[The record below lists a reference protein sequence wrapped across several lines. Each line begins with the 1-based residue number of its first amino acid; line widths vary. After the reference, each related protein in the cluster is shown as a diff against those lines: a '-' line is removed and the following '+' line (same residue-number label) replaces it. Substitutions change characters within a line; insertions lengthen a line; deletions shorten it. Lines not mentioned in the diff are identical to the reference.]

1 MSNVEESAA
10 STSPSTNDEQLEQQ
24 KTTTTTT
31 TSSSTTP
38 SSSSE
43 TAAPST
49 DGPIQLAPHQP
60 ENQIEIDSRSVYV
73 GNVEFSTTPNELND
87 LFSPVGVVNR
97 VTILCNKYNGRPKG
111 YAYVEFEKEE
121 SVQLAIEQLNGKESK
136 GRPVTVAQK
145 RTNVPGLGKRER
157 RGGFR
162 GRFRGGYRG
171 SRGGRGGRGGY
182 YSYGGSSRYNSGD
195 SEHHNDGENGSSE
208 QQHEGGHENVKKEE
222 ESD

>member
-1 MSNVEESAA
+1 MSNEESAA
-10 STSPSTNDEQLEQQ
+10 PSPSTNDEQLEQQ
-24 KTTTTTT
+24 KTTTTTA
-31 TSSSTTP
+31 SSSTTTP
-38 SSSSE
+38 STSSE
-43 TAAPST
+43 TAASSS
-49 DGPIQLAPHQP
+49 DAPIQLAPHQP
-60 ENQIEIDSRSVYV
+60 ENQIEIDARSVYV

-87 LFSPVGVVNR
+87 FFSPVGVVNR

-121 SVQLAIEQLNGKESK
+121 SVKLAIEQLNGKESK

-171 SRGGRGGRGGY
+171 RGGRGRGGY
-182 YSYGGSSRYNSGD
+182 YSHGGSRYNGGD
-195 SEHHNDGENGSSE
+195 SEHHNDGEHESSE
-208 QQHEGGHENVKKEE
+208 QQPEGDHENVKKEE